1 MKNKKVI
8 IITRDSN
15 KTYSEN
21 SEAFKNYKAYI
32 ANSGKQ
38 KIHHYIKKYIKSVFF
53 RQKKMGKDY
62 ALKCWDPLTRTGI
75 LPSYYEMYGGD
86 DGKDSKYEE
95 LYANTDKTQKFEG
108 WLECEITKKI
118 ENINPKDTHVG
129 GEVDNKP
136 YVSFTYKN
144 DNKEKYDVCF
154 VFLNRIFDTFVNGSE
169 QYGALVNDESRL
181 DFIKAICEDCGLEP
195 IAEDNQSLKER
206 AILYIHDK
214 EWYVSGAPYTAML
227 KGKYTKMAK
236 SPIEQQKELQKYF
249 DTIKVFLHIPSPF
262 FDEIKK
268 MNFTEKDEDLEILER
283 KFY

>member
-8 IITRDSN
+8 IITRDYN

-21 SEAFKNYKAYI
+21 SEAFKNYKACI

-144 DNKEKYDVCF
+144 DNKETYDVCF

-169 QYGALVNDESRL
+169 QYGALVNDNSRL
-181 DFIKAICEDCGLEP
+181 DFIKAICQDCELIDEKYNLNGE
-195 IAEDNQSLKER
+195 K

-214 EWYVSGAPYTAML
+214 EWYKSDETFSVLLNDKDVPNQKIYVAEL
-227 KGKYTKMAK
+227 KN
-236 SPIEQQKELQKYF
+236 YF
-249 DTIKVFLHIPSPF
+249 STIKVFQHTPNHIF
-262 FDEIKK
+262 NEIKEL
-268 MNFTEKDEDLEILER
+268 NFTEEDCEVKLLER
-283 KFY
+283 EYF

>member
-21 SEAFKNYKAYI
+21 SEAFKNYKACI

-38 KIHHYIKKYIKSVFF
+38 KIHHYIKEYIKSVFF

-86 DGKDSKYEE
+86 DGEDSKYEE
-95 LYANTDKTQKFEG
+95 LYANTDKTQRFEG

-136 YVSFTYKN
+136 YVSFIYRN
-144 DNKEKYDVCF
+144 DNKETYDVYF
-154 VFLNRIFDTFVNGSE
+154 VFLNRIF
-169 QYGALVNDESRL
+169 
-181 DFIKAICEDCGLEP
+181 
-195 IAEDNQSLKER
+195 
-206 AILYIHDK
+206 
-214 EWYVSGAPYTAML
+214 
-227 KGKYTKMAK
+227 
-236 SPIEQQKELQKYF
+236 
-249 DTIKVFLHIPSPF
+249 
-262 FDEIKK
+262 
-268 MNFTEKDEDLEILER
+268 
-283 KFY
+283 